1 MYTMCE
7 QRPKVHKEN
16 SMGQPRKQSLP
27 VILCSNACALELCHS
42 LSLASCT
49 SLSLCPL
56 DTNPLLFNLF
66 LTFLIEGYQET
77 YRKSTQSRIFAK
89 SDRNYLVMRA
99 TVDHFFLFLSL
110 PLEKIEPKPNIFA
123 DGTFRTGL
131 IRTPLPYDP

>member
-7 QRPKVHKEN
+7 QRPKVHKETAWDN
-16 SMGQPRKQSLP
+16 HE
-27 VILCSNACALELCHS
+27 SNRYLSFCAPKHVHLNYAIPC
-42 LSLASCT
+42 
-49 SLSLCPL
+49 
-56 DTNPLLFNLF
+56 LLHHALLYLFVLLTQTLYLF

-77 YRKSTQSRIFAK
+77 YRNSTQSRIFAK

-123 DGTFRTGL
+123 VGTFRTGL
-131 IRTPLPYDP
+131 IRTTLPYDP